1 MLRKQRKCGWLI
13 AIAVYAIALTAWL
26 TPLLADAEEPPLAI
40 QGYSPVSY
48 FERGRAEPGQPEF
61 SAVHNGLRYQF
72 TDAEQRAA
80 FQANPARY
88 EPLFTEHC
96 PYSLTLG
103 RAVAIDPE
111 NFRIVDG
118 HLLLFHRSEE
128 MDGLEEWNAADDD
141 QGLLE
146 QARSQ
151 YTLFRF

>member
-1 MLRKQRKCGWLI
+1 MIITHRYL
-13 AIAVYAIALTAWL
+13 
-26 TPLLADAEEPPLAI
+26 LLAGLMLAVFAVASVRAEPQEAPLAI
-40 QGYSPVSY
+40 KGYSPVSY
-48 FERGRAEPGQPEF
+48 FERGRAEQGSAEF
-61 SAVHNGLRYQF
+61 SAVYNGFRYHF
-72 TDAEQRAA
+72 TDAEQVAT
-80 FQANPARY
+80 FQADPARF

-111 NFRIVDG
+111 NFKIVGG
-118 HLLLFHRSEE
+118 HLLLFHRSDE
-128 MDGLEEWNAADDD
+128 MDGLQEWNQADDD